1 MTRKMMAATGLFG
14 AIAVAGAVGL
24 LMGTGNTGA
33 RKMVKKASKTMHN
46 VGERMQD
53 VAHSMLK
60 K

>member
-24 LMGTGNTGA
+24 LMSGGSTA
-33 RKMVKKASKTMHN
+33 PRRMVKRASTVMN
-46 VGERMQD
+46 NAGEKMQD
-53 VAHSMLK
+53 MAHSMLK